1 MAQSTSKRKRTQ
13 TRTKPNKRPKYVD
26 FSEGEPDDNSK
37 LWEAECILEER
48 IVKGTKKYHIKW
60 RGTDPSTGKAWPAT
74 WEPEENAN
82 DELVADW
89 LQRKAQRT
97 AQEPGGSRGR
107 SAQRAEA
114 QTSRR
119 IRNSRVIDICPEST
133 TSDPSPLEPSTPS
146 HNRAASRNLSRAAN
160 SPLGIATNSG
170 RVLRV
175 SPRIRIRRR
184 GQSLERTKFERVS
197 QLPLSQPPS
206 TQEPTQAHSQETDL
220 DHDGSQ
226 LISARPEPYSS
237 GIVPDSQSSTGEA
250 SFIPITQ
257 QTEGINQKSTGSS
270 RVLEDDGEEDLA
282 DDSGLLEIVQ
292 GAALQVISPT
302 RSIPETIAD
311 TTVVDSQSQHQRV
324 AAPGAL
330 ELVQSLPQAGQVTTQ
345 DHRESET
352 VQKPHT
358 GALISTGHNTSSSDL
373 LQQLQEHVPQTQTS
387 TEAAENGPLEFV
399 DIEEIPVSPRNSS
412 ALSDSQTSQTDR
424 REANSD
430 PLPIVTGASGEV
442 TQPDAVQQ
450 LGGRDSSQPSL
461 AERPVTDDDQSPS
474 YSQYPITDFAQQA
487 HSPSLASQPDCRIAR
502 CSSHQPAGVSA
513 TLEAQNSQALLT
525 GPGAPNKTTSD
536 PSYNRPHE
544 LVALPL
550 NSQVCDNDLYKQL
563 LTSKS
568 IRSLS
573 PASEAEPGP
582 SYCLEEREQNAQVV
596 SLEAVL
602 STQEDTA
609 DDIRIT
615 IEKDYA
621 EDRANSESRH
631 DSSQESPE
639 RPIQSLDHS
648 SSPVPYPPSYSL
660 KTQESQIPPRPYTPV
675 PTSSASSMAGESSA
689 DIVKRQLEE
698 ALAKQ
703 MAENPYIPR
712 KRPNRSSTGASVSVA
727 EVSTTPAKASRLLRT
742 AEQEGTRSPS
752 AVPDRSPAMQVPTSL
767 RTVAYAPSIPQAASP
782 QDETMA
788 STSGAHSET
797 ADADAEAAAATES
810 AAPDVQPSVGSED
823 MDVSDADDEDS
834 ESLLNDDLQLAEQ
847 EFIIPLFIQGRQSD
861 MYSQH
866 IALKKDTLEKFLEG
880 PHSVEPISQVEEILT
895 YLRAIETHVDLVF
908 AEAGSGLLNDEMS
921 MTQAAHAAQFGIE
934 NSTKFRFLHKLFHHL
949 RDSDIQKHIVL
960 VTEKDDDALFNILE
974 TFCEAKNINY
984 NMPTRGHRT
993 DPTEVEGE
1001 LQATIIPGNAS
1012 PVMRPADL
1020 IICLDGFQDATQIR
1034 KKNWA
1039 RSPEREVVPVIH
1051 LVIPRTVGHIER
1063 YIAPSLGPV
1072 ERMHTILASLAH
1084 VRPDIGKAI
1093 DEDTPRDI
1101 VCASLVAEWLMDTTE
1116 GAEQS
1121 WPIPSIGSI
1130 KDVIEYQ
1137 TQLSQPLANS
1147 PVPERIK
1154 RPLLDKEELDPSKRM
1169 RFTPQPQPVQ
1179 SSGSDQNNE
1188 TTRISD
1194 SMPSTAAYESNLQK
1208 RLAQLEEMYHTERE
1222 ARRAEEKRFREH
1234 EEAWDKQ
1241 QTVHENLAREYRL
1254 LLGKQQAAEKKLET
1268 LQSSNTTLTERLTTR
1283 TSELRSLEKQLE
1295 EQRATHLLSADAQI
1309 VEITKLRKDLATAHQ
1324 EKEKAIK
1331 NAATTDNMLEYTRT
1345 AYQDAQKAAA
1355 TANTRI
1361 ADLEAQVT
1369 KLTHAASGQAV
1380 KLKTMHLDRN
1390 YEAQDRNIKAL
1401 KAELGIVMKA
1411 LQNKDEEITRLKS
1424 MGRPGVGTRGTSA
1437 TPQPKIRSRAGS
1449 PSLVGGRLSNLRN
1462 G

>member
-1 MAQSTSKRKRTQ
+1 MSHAKSDLFYFANGYTQ
-13 TRTKPNKRPKYVD
+13 
-26 FSEGEPDDNSK
+26 
-37 LWEAECILEER
+37 
-48 IVKGTKKYHIKW
+48 
-60 RGTDPSTGKAWPAT
+60 
-74 WEPEENAN
+74 
-82 DELVADW
+82 
-89 LQRKAQRT
+89 
-97 AQEPGGSRGR
+97 
-107 SAQRAEA
+107 
-114 QTSRR
+114 
-119 IRNSRVIDICPEST
+119 
-133 TSDPSPLEPSTPS
+133 
-146 HNRAASRNLSRAAN
+146 
-160 SPLGIATNSG
+160 
-170 RVLRV
+170 
-175 SPRIRIRRR
+175 
-184 GQSLERTKFERVS
+184 
-197 QLPLSQPPS
+197 
-206 TQEPTQAHSQETDL
+206 
-220 DHDGSQ
+220 
-226 LISARPEPYSS
+226 
-237 GIVPDSQSSTGEA
+237 
-250 SFIPITQ
+250 
-257 QTEGINQKSTGSS
+257 
-270 RVLEDDGEEDLA
+270 
-282 DDSGLLEIVQ
+282 GLLEIVQ
-292 GAALQVISPT
+292 GAGLQVISPT

-311 TTVVDSQSQHQRV
+311 TTVVDSQSQHQGI
-324 AAPGAL
+324 AAPGSL
-330 ELVQSLPQAGQVTTQ
+330 ELVKSLSQAGQVTTQ
-345 DHRESET
+345 DQGESES
-352 VQKPHT
+352 VQETYARASPPTEQNKS
-358 GALISTGHNTSSSDL
+358 STGL
-373 LQQLQEHVPQTQTS
+373 RQQLQEHVSQTQTT
-387 TEAAENGPLEFV
+387 TEAAEKGPLEFV
-399 DIEEIPVSPRNSS
+399 NIEEIPVSPRNST
-412 ALSDSQTSQTDR
+412 AFLSDSQTPQTGR
-424 REANSD
+424 REPDSD
-430 PLPIVTGASGEV
+430 PLPIAAGPSGEV
-442 TQPDAVQQ
+442 TQPDVVQQ
-450 LGGRDSSQPSL
+450 LRGRDTTSSQPSL
-461 AERPVTDDDQSPS
+461 AEHPVANDDQSPF
-474 YSQYPITDFAQQA
+474 YSQYPISDFAQQA
-487 HSPSLASQPDCRIAR
+487 HSPKLASEPDYRIAG

-536 PSYNRPHE
+536 PSYNPPHE

-550 NSQVCDNDLYKQL
+550 NSQVCDNNLSKQPV
-563 LTSKS
+563 TSKPV
-568 IRSLS
+568 RSLS
-573 PASEAEPGP
+573 PASEADPGP

-621 EDRANSESRH
+621 GDRANSESRH

-639 RPIQSLDHS
+639 RPSQPLDNS

-660 KTQESQIPPRPYTPV
+660 RTQEAQAPPQPYTPV
-675 PTSSASSMAGESSA
+675 PTSSSSSMAGESTA

-703 MAENPYIPR
+703 LTENPFVPR
-712 KRPNRSSTGASVSVA
+712 KRANRPSTGASVSAA
-727 EVSTTPAKASRLLRT
+727 EVSSTPPKASRLLRT
-742 AEQEGTRSPS
+742 AEQDGTRSPS

-767 RTVAYAPSIPQAASP
+767 RTVAYAPSVPQAASP

-810 AAPDVQPSVGSED
+810 AAPDVQPSAGSED

-847 EFIIPLFIQGRQSD
+847 EFIVPLFIQGRQSD

-866 IALKKDTLEKFLEG
+866 IALKKEILEKFLED

-921 MTQAAHAAQFGIE
+921 MTQATHAAQFGME

-949 RDSDIQKHIVL
+949 RDSDMQKHVVL

-1001 LQATIIPGNAS
+1001 LQVTIIPSNAA

-1020 IICLDGFQDATQIR
+1020 IICLDGFQDARQIR

-1147 PVPERIK
+1147 PVPERLK
-1154 RPLLDKEELDPSKRM
+1154 RPLLVSIVTRN
-1169 RFTPQPQPVQ
+1169 
-1179 SSGSDQNNE
+1179 DQTSIINMC
-1188 TTRISD
+1188 IG
-1194 SMPSTAAYESNLQK
+1194 Q
-1208 RLAQLEEMYHTERE
+1208 
-1222 ARRAEEKRFREH
+1222 RRA
-1234 EEAWDKQ
+1234 
-1241 QTVHENLAREYRL
+1241 
-1254 LLGKQQAAEKKLET
+1254 
-1268 LQSSNTTLTERLTTR
+1268 
-1283 TSELRSLEKQLE
+1283 RSFE
-1295 EQRATHLLSADAQI
+1295 ADA
-1309 VEITKLRKDLATAHQ
+1309 VHSSASTTSKLWF
-1324 EKEKAIK
+1324 
-1331 NAATTDNMLEYTRT
+1331 
-1345 AYQDAQKAAA
+1345 
-1355 TANTRI
+1355 
-1361 ADLEAQVT
+1361 
-1369 KLTHAASGQAV
+1369 
-1380 KLKTMHLDRN
+1380 
-1390 YEAQDRNIKAL
+1390 
-1401 KAELGIVMKA
+1401 
-1411 LQNKDEEITRLKS
+1411 
-1424 MGRPGVGTRGTSA
+1424 
-1437 TPQPKIRSRAGS
+1437 RSEQ
-1449 PSLVGGRLSNLRN
+1449 
-1462 G
+1462 

>member
-1 MAQSTSKRKRTQ
+1 MAQSTTKRKRTQ

-26 FSEGEPDDNSK
+26 CSDPSSDDDSK

-48 IVKGTKKYHIKW
+48 IVKGVKKYHIKW
-60 RGTDPSTGKAWPAT
+60 KGTDPSTGRAWPTT

-89 LQRKAQRT
+89 LQKKAH
-97 AQEPGGSRGR
+97 ESGGSRGR
-107 SAQRAEA
+107 PRQRTEA
-114 QTSRR
+114 QASRR
-119 IRNSRVIDICPEST
+119 IRNLRVIDSSPEST
-133 TSDPSPLEPSTPS
+133 CSPSTPS
-146 HNRAASRNLSRAAN
+146 HHRAASGNLSSATHSPVGVAAA
-160 SPLGIATNSG
+160 PGP
-170 RVLRV
+170 VLRI
-175 SPRIRIRRR
+175 SPRIRICRR
-184 GQSLERTKFERVS
+184 GQSLERDEFERVS
-197 QLPLSQPPS
+197 QIPLSQPPS
-206 TQEPTQAHSQETDL
+206 TQEPTQETTQVHSQETDIDSL
-220 DHDGSQ
+220 Q

-237 GIVPDSQSSTGEA
+237 GIVPDSQSSTGQA

-257 QTEGINQKSTGSS
+257 QIEDTNQQSTDSS
-270 RVLEDDGEEDLA
+270 RVLEEEEDIA

-302 RSIPETIAD
+302 KSIPETVAD

-330 ELVQSLPQAGQVTTQ
+330 ELVQSLSQAGQVTTQ
-345 DHRESET
+345 NHGESET
-352 VQKPHT
+352 VEETHT
-358 GALISTGHNTSSSDL
+358 GASLPTGQNISSTGL
-373 LQQLQEHVPQTQTS
+373 RQELRGHVSQAHTS
-387 TEAAENGPLEFV
+387 TEAVENSSLEFV
-399 DIEEIPVSPRNSS
+399 NIEDIPVSPRNPST
-412 ALSDSQTSQTDR
+412 LGDSQIPQTER
-424 REANSD
+424 REANSNL
-430 PLPIVTGASGEV
+430 LPIATGDSGEV
-442 TQPDAVQQ
+442 TQPDVVQQ
-450 LGGRDSSQPSL
+450 LGSHDNSQPSL
-461 AERPVTDDDQSPS
+461 AEHPIVDHDQSPF
-474 YSQYPITDFAQQA
+474 YSQNLILDFTQQA
-487 HSPSLASQPDCRIAR
+487 HSPRLAPEPDYRIAR
-502 CSSHQPAGVSA
+502 CSLHQPAGVSA
-513 TLEAQNSQALLT
+513 TLGAQNSQALLT

-536 PSYNRPHE
+536 PSYNPPHE

-550 NSQVCDNDLYKQL
+550 NSQVCDNNLPKQSV
-563 LTSKS
+563 TSKPAH
-568 IRSLS
+568 SLS
-573 PASEAEPGP
+573 PASEADQGP

-596 SLEAVL
+596 SLEAIL
-602 STQEDTA
+602 STQEDTV

-621 EDRANSESRH
+621 EDSANLESRH

-639 RPIQSLDHS
+639 PPSQSLDHS
-648 SSPVPYPPSYSL
+648 SSPVPHPPSHSVR
-660 KTQESQIPPRPYTPV
+660 TQESQIPPQPYTPV
-675 PTSSASSMAGESSA
+675 PTSSASSMAGESTA

-703 MAENPYIPR
+703 LAENPFVPR
-712 KRPNRSSTGASVSVA
+712 KRANRSSTGASVSVA
-727 EVSTTPAKASRLLRT
+727 EVSTTPPKASRLLRA

-767 RTVAYAPSIPQAASP
+767 RTVAYAPSVPQAASP
-782 QDETMA
+782 QDEAMT

-810 AAPDVQPSVGSED
+810 AAPDLHPSAGSED

-834 ESLLNDDLQLAEQ
+834 ESLLNDDLQLGQQ
-847 EFIIPLFIQGRQSD
+847 EFIVPLFIQGRQSD

-866 IALKKDTLEKFLEG
+866 IALKKDTLEKFLED

-921 MTQAAHAAQFGIE
+921 MTQAAHAAQFGME
-934 NSTKFRFLHKLFHHL
+934 NSTKFRFLHKLFHDL
-949 RDSDIQKHIVL
+949 QDSNIQKHIVL

-993 DPTEVEGE
+993 DPTVQGD
-1001 LQATIIPGNAS
+1001 LQITIIPSNAS
-1012 PVMRPADL
+1012 PVIRPADL

-1039 RSPEREVVPVIH
+1039 KSPEREVVPVIH

-1063 YIAPSLGPV
+1063 YIAPSLGPL
-1072 ERMHTILASLAH
+1072 ERMHTVLASLAH

-1093 DEDTPRDI
+1093 DENTPRDI

-1169 RFTPQPQPVQ
+1169 RFTPQPQPLQ

-1268 LQSSNTTLTERLTTR
+1268 LQSSNTTLTERLSTR
-1283 TSELRSLEKQLE
+1283 TSELRELEKQLK
-1295 EQRATHLLSADAQI
+1295 EQRAMHLLSPDAQM

-1355 TANTRI
+1355 TANARI
-1361 ADLEAQVT
+1361 ADLEAQVV
-1369 KLTHAASGQAV
+1369 KLTHAASGQAA
-1380 KLKTMHLDRN
+1380 KLKTIHLDRN

-1411 LQNKDEEITRLKS
+1411 LQNKEEEITRLKS

-1449 PSLVGGRLSNLRN
+1449 PSLAGGTNGENQDGIKHNLI
-1462 G
+1462 

>member
-1 MAQSTSKRKRTQ
+1 MAQSTTKRKRTQ

-26 FSEGEPDDNSK
+26 CSDPSSDDDSK

-48 IVKGTKKYHIKW
+48 IVKGVKKYHIKW
-60 RGTDPSTGKAWPAT
+60 KGTDPSTGRAWPTT

-89 LQRKAQRT
+89 LQKKAH
-97 AQEPGGSRGR
+97 ESGGSRGR
-107 SAQRAEA
+107 PRQRTEA
-114 QTSRR
+114 QASRR
-119 IRNSRVIDICPEST
+119 IRNLRVIDSSPEST
-133 TSDPSPLEPSTPS
+133 CSPSTPS
-146 HNRAASRNLSRAAN
+146 HHRAASGNLSSATHSPVGVAAA
-160 SPLGIATNSG
+160 PGP
-170 RVLRV
+170 VLRI
-175 SPRIRIRRR
+175 SPRIRICRR
-184 GQSLERTKFERVS
+184 GQSLERDEFERVS
-197 QLPLSQPPS
+197 QIPLSQPPS
-206 TQEPTQAHSQETDL
+206 TQEPTQETTQVHSQETDIDSL
-220 DHDGSQ
+220 Q

-237 GIVPDSQSSTGEA
+237 GIVPDSQSSTGQA

-257 QTEGINQKSTGSS
+257 QIEDTNQQSTDSS
-270 RVLEDDGEEDLA
+270 RVLEEEEDIA

-302 RSIPETIAD
+302 KSIPETVAD

-330 ELVQSLPQAGQVTTQ
+330 ELVQSLSQAGQVTTQ
-345 DHRESET
+345 NHGESET
-352 VQKPHT
+352 VEETHT
-358 GALISTGHNTSSSDL
+358 GASLPTGQNISSTGL
-373 LQQLQEHVPQTQTS
+373 RQELRGHVSQAHTS
-387 TEAAENGPLEFV
+387 TEAVENSSLEFV
-399 DIEEIPVSPRNSS
+399 NIEDIPVSPRNPST
-412 ALSDSQTSQTDR
+412 LGDSQIPQTER
-424 REANSD
+424 REANSNL
-430 PLPIVTGASGEV
+430 LPIATGDSGEV
-442 TQPDAVQQ
+442 TQPDVVQQ
-450 LGGRDSSQPSL
+450 LGSHDNSQPSL
-461 AERPVTDDDQSPS
+461 AEH
-474 YSQYPITDFAQQA
+474 PIVD
-487 HSPSLASQPDCRIAR
+487 HD
-502 CSSHQPAGVSA
+502 H
-513 TLEAQNSQALLT
+513 
-525 GPGAPNKTTSD
+525 
-536 PSYNRPHE
+536 
-544 LVALPL
+544 
-550 NSQVCDNDLYKQL
+550 
-563 LTSKS
+563 
-568 IRSLS
+568 
-573 PASEAEPGP
+573 
-582 SYCLEEREQNAQVV
+582 YCLEEREQNAQVV
-596 SLEAVL
+596 SLEAIL
-602 STQEDTA
+602 STQEDTV

-621 EDRANSESRH
+621 EDSANLESRH

-639 RPIQSLDHS
+639 PPSQSLDHS
-648 SSPVPYPPSYSL
+648 SSPVPHPPSHSVR
-660 KTQESQIPPRPYTPV
+660 TQESQIPPQPYTPV
-675 PTSSASSMAGESSA
+675 PTSSASSMAGESTA

-703 MAENPYIPR
+703 LAENPFVPR
-712 KRPNRSSTGASVSVA
+712 KRANRSSTGASVSVA
-727 EVSTTPAKASRLLRT
+727 EVSTTPPKASRLLRA

-767 RTVAYAPSIPQAASP
+767 RTVAYAPSVPQAASP
-782 QDETMA
+782 QDEAMA

-810 AAPDVQPSVGSED
+810 AAPDLHPSAGSED

-834 ESLLNDDLQLAEQ
+834 ESLLNDDLQLGQQ
-847 EFIIPLFIQGRQSD
+847 EFIVPLFIQGRQSD

-866 IALKKDTLEKFLEG
+866 IALKKDTLEKFLED

-921 MTQAAHAAQFGIE
+921 MTQAAHAAQFGME
-934 NSTKFRFLHKLFHHL
+934 NSTKFRFLHKLFHDL
-949 RDSDIQKHIVL
+949 QDSNIQKHIVL

-993 DPTEVEGE
+993 DPTVQGD
-1001 LQATIIPGNAS
+1001 LQITIIPSNAS
-1012 PVMRPADL
+1012 PVIRPADL

-1039 RSPEREVVPVIH
+1039 KSPEREVVPVIH

-1063 YIAPSLGPV
+1063 YIAPSLGPL
-1072 ERMHTILASLAH
+1072 ERMHTVLASLAH

-1093 DEDTPRDI
+1093 DENTPRDI

-1169 RFTPQPQPVQ
+1169 RFTPQPQPLQ

-1268 LQSSNTTLTERLTTR
+1268 LQSSNTTLTERLSTR
-1283 TSELRSLEKQLE
+1283 TSELRELEKQLK
-1295 EQRATHLLSADAQI
+1295 EQRAMHLLSPDAQM

-1355 TANTRI
+1355 TANARI
-1361 ADLEAQVT
+1361 ADLEAQVV
-1369 KLTHAASGQAV
+1369 KLTHAASGQAA
-1380 KLKTMHLDRN
+1380 KLKTIHLDRN

-1411 LQNKDEEITRLKS
+1411 LQNKEEEITRLKS

-1449 PSLVGGRLSNLRN
+1449 PSLAGGRLSNLRN